1 MSDVKETPKK
11 RVVGDGTP
19 GPGRPKGVPNKATAS
34 VKAALEEAFE
44 KRGGVAALV
53 KWANEE
59 PAEFYKIWGKMLP
72 AKIEGAADGGAILIR
87 VVRE

>member
-1 MSDVKETPKK
+1 MSDTARPLPPNAGK
-11 RVVGDGTP
+11 
-19 GPGRPKGVPNKATAS
+19 GRPKGSPNKSTAS

-44 KRGGVAALV
+44 RRGGVPALIA
-53 KWANEE
+53 WANEE
-59 PAEFYKIWGKMLP
+59 PAEFYKLWGKMLP